1 MRRIQSRRS
10 FLLSLA
16 SVIGLSVLNPTR
28 ALATDSNSTVTFT
41 PNLARTYALSLLP
54 VIDGSDNLEI
64 KQIIPI
70 SQQVGTVCGY
80 EISVTKER
88 EPYGYLILDASYPGL
103 LKEITLGDNILPIS
117 ASLTNAVSTY
127 SDQQTANPSILIAYS
142 ALEYG
147 ALIPGTKNCI
157 TNYND
162 IRSTPIEFD
171 LDIELQSNNPTSW
184 NAVIIDE
191 NDLMLHFQ
199 IDDLNGIPFRGV
211 SESMVEARAG
221 KYACAVSALYAVSM
235 HYGLTSSNSNQFSP
249 EFYKEIW
256 DITGTTTY
264 KTSSQGVEYG
274 STVIPNGLVPF
285 KSFAS
290 QKGKN
295 LNMQFFGYQPQFA
308 QYRATI
314 DQGNI
319 GLYHMWIN
327 ELNGDGSAELSGHT
341 VTVTGYFTGHN
352 GNSSVELQWLEV
364 FDGWN
369 TYPRAINYATPNMVK
384 LNGTVFW

>member
-1 MRRIQSRRS
+1 M
-10 FLLSLA
+10 
-16 SVIGLSVLNPTR
+16 
-28 ALATDSNSTVTFT
+28 
-41 PNLARTYALSLLP
+41 
-54 VIDGSDNLEI
+54 EI

-127 SDQQTANPSILIAYS
+127 SDQQTANSSILIAYS
-142 ALEYG
+142 GLEYG

-162 IRSTPIEFD
+162 IRSAPIEFD
-171 LDIELQSNNPTSW
+171 SDIELQSNNPTSW

-256 DITGTTTY
+256 DVTGTTTY
-264 KTSSQGVEYG
+264 KTSSQGIEYG

-327 ELNGDGSAELSGHT
+327 ELNGDGSTELSGHT